1 MNILYSGDSWTWG
14 GELDGLDKNHGY
26 RIANRFSSVVGHPHV
41 NIGSNGWSNE
51 MISRSVV
58 DYIESNENTID
69 FVIAQFTLPNRYAVY
84 DERKGCWFD
93 IHPSTAL
100 MNIINKNIPLGSV
113 RAFYKTFHNDVYA
126 TNEFWRSVLSLE
138 TYLENKNIP
147 YYFMR
152 FEMKGNELR
161 DDVNCPYKKA
171 SSNKNMIEICDSIIG
186 KHLKTTKP
194 RNANFCPDLSHVDPM
209 YGGGHPSANGHKL
222 IAQHLQGILPK

>member
-51 MISRSVV
+51 MISRSVI
-58 DYIESNENTID
+58 DYIELNQNTID
-69 FVIAQFTLPNRYAVY
+69 FVITQFTLPNRYAVY
-84 DERKGCWFD
+84 DEQKGYWVD
-93 IHPSTAL
+93 IHPSMRLA
-100 MNIINKNIPLGSV
+100 SV
-113 RAFYKTFHNDVYA
+113 RSYYKTIHNDVYA

-161 DDVNCPYKKA
+161 DDVNCSYKKA
-171 SSNKNMIEICDSIIG
+171 SKNKNMIEICDSIIG

-194 RNANFCPDLSHVDPM
+194 RNPNFCPDLSHIDST
-209 YGGGHPSANGHKL
+209 YGGGHPSADGHKL

>member
-84 DERKGCWFD
+84 DEQKGYWVD
-93 IHPSTAL
+93 IHPYMRLA
-100 MNIINKNIPLGSV
+100 SV
-113 RAFYKTFHNDVYA
+113 RSFYKTIHNDVYA
-126 TNEFWRSVLSLE
+126 ANEFWRSVLSLE

-152 FEMKGNELR
+152 FEMRGNELR

-171 SSNKNMIEICDSIIG
+171 SKNKNMIEICDSIIG

-194 RNANFCPDLSHVDPM
+194 RNPNFCPDLSHIDPT
-209 YGGGHPSANGHKL
+209 YGGGHPSADGHKL
-222 IAQHLQGILPK
+222 IAQHLQEILPK